1 MEQVL
6 FDYEQS
12 NKDFEN
18 AKTVLDN
25 KISLLN

>member
-6 FDYEQS
+6 FDYEQA

-25 KISLLN
+25 KSSLLN